1 MKRPVRQL
9 LIMILALGLLRSPG
23 LPQTTAAEGKQLPE
37 ILERIGDRV
46 LFYHDGLTNIICTEV
61 VRQQDLN
68 SLMAPEGRP
77 REWVYEFKIIR
88 QPGESGTTIR
98 ELREVKLVD
107 GKPPE
112 KNHRPKCTDPESA
125 SSSPLRFLLPKE
137 RADYSFSFAGKEDWQ
152 GMPALIIAFAPAK
165 PDPPKA
171 EWKGGCF
178 RVSAQKKGRIW
189 VNPKTYDVL
198 QVEMQLA
205 DPVEFKSPRVSRSG
219 IFWKL
224 GASRKLVLKKSD
236 TTIRFRQVVFSD
248 PDQVLLLP
256 ESRESVTVIEG
267 ARTPRFRTLTS
278 FSNYRR
284 FVGEIKLR

>member
-1 MKRPVRQL
+1 MNRPVRQL
-9 LIMILALGLLRSPG
+9 LIIILAPGLLCSPA
-23 LPQTTAAEGKQLPE
+23 LPRTTAAEGKQLPE
-37 ILERIGDRV
+37 ILERVGERV

-77 REWVYEFKIIR
+77 REWVYEFKIVR
-88 QPGESGTTIR
+88 QPGESGATIR
-98 ELREVKLVD
+98 EMREVKLVD

-125 SSSPLRFLLPKE
+125 SGSPLRFLLPKD
-137 RADYSFSFAGKEDWQ
+137 RADYSFSIAGNEDLQ
-152 GMPALIIAFAPAK
+152 GVPALVIAFAPARL
-165 PDPPKA
+165 DPPKA
-171 EWKGGCF
+171 EWKGSCF
-178 RVSAQKKGRIW
+178 RISAQKKGRIW
-189 VNPKTYDVL
+189 VNPKTYDVI
-198 QVEMQLA
+198 QVEMQLTG
-205 DPVEFKSPRVSRSG
+205 PVEFKSPRVSRTG
-219 IFWKL
+219 IFWKM
-224 GASRKLVLKKSD
+224 GASRKLALKKSD

-267 ARTPRFRTLTS
+267 ARTPRFRTLTNY
-278 FSNYRR
+278 SNYRR